1 MNQKIAAII
10 GLFALFLGGIAAY
23 VLTEGQAPDT
33 EVTVE
38 TRGDVETKTL
48 AEFETIE
55 FSLPDIAGTERS
67 LSEWAGKARLINFW
81 ATWCAPCRREIP
93 LLKKT
98 QEAHG
103 DSNVQ
108 VIGIAVDFP
117 EEVAAYAEEV
127 RFNYPVLVGQEDA
140 MAIAEASGIDFIG
153 MPFTMIVAPSGELIK
168 AHIGEIVESHIEQI
182 LAVFDDLENDRLDV
196 AGAREALRTL

>member
-182 LAVFDDLENDRLDV
+182 LAVFDDLENDRLEV
-196 AGAREALRTL
+196 AVAREALRTL